1 MPHGTLPGYFKD
13 LRRPSEQ
20 AGVDT
25 PAAGEPPGPLPAP
38 PPRGAIPGSGAA
50 AEPHPPVPHQNQTG
64 ERGCKPSCG
73 HQNRRAL
80 LQGAQVTFP
89 PGGAAPPPEGW
100 DPAIA
105 AVTQHRVLTH
115 RQHTAGIRWPSS
127 RRQRALPKPLADQAV
142 GRGTPQCRRPREAAI
157 LGGTLGVRGNLLR
170 APRAAR
176 REGEK
181 PVAVGTLPSGTG
193 GSRAGGSQDGESPG

>member
-64 ERGCKPSCG
+64 ERE
-73 HQNRRAL
+73 
-80 LQGAQVTFP
+80 
-89 PGGAAPPPEGW
+89 AANH
-100 DPAIA
+100 PAAIK
-105 AVTQHRVLTH
+105 
-115 RQHTAGIRWPSS
+115 TAGLFCKGPRSPS
-127 RRQRALPKPLADQAV
+127 LQA
-142 GRGTPQCRRPREAAI
+142 E
-157 LGGTLGVRGNLLR
+157 
-170 APRAAR
+170 
-176 REGEK
+176 
-181 PVAVGTLPSGTG
+181 
-193 GSRAGGSQDGESPG
+193 